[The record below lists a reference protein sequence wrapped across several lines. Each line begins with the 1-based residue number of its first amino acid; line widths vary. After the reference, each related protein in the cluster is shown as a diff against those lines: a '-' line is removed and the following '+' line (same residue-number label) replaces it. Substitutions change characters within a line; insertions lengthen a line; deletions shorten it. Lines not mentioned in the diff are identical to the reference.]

1 MSEVWRDK
9 DDKRN
14 LSPSCLVT
22 ALVFC
27 AALILGL
34 FFLANFVTE
43 RCGDLLKMTYPY
55 VVPFMDKDVTSDER
69 KEFSNSWFRIAD
81 CISRDPLILTNSSVM
96 IIKNVVLDRSVSKEE
111 IADLKQL
118 AERLEENE

>member
-14 LSPSCLVT
+14 FSPSCLVT
-22 ALVFC
+22 ALIFS

-43 RCGDLLKMTYPY
+43 KCGDLLKMTYPY
-55 VVPFMDKDVTSDER
+55 VSPFMDKDVTSEEQA
-69 KEFSNSWFRIAD
+69 EFSNSWFRIAD

-111 IADLKQL
+111 IADLKKL

>member
-1 MSEVWRDK
+1 MSEIWRDK

-14 LSPSCLVT
+14 FSPSCLVT
-22 ALVFC
+22 ALIFS

-43 RCGDLLKMTYPY
+43 KCGDLLKMTYPY
-55 VVPFMDKDVTSDER
+55 VSPFMDKDVTAEEQA
-69 KEFSNSWFRIAD
+69 EFSNSWFRIAD

-111 IADLKQL
+111 IADLKKL

>member
-1 MSEVWRDK
+1 MSEIWRDK

-14 LSPSCLVT
+14 FSPSCLVT
-22 ALVFC
+22 ALIFS

-43 RCGDLLKMTYPY
+43 KCGDLLKMTYPY
-55 VVPFMDKDVTSDER
+55 VSPFMDKDVTSEEQA
-69 KEFSNSWFRIAD
+69 EFSNSWFRIAD

-111 IADLKQL
+111 IADLKKL